1 MEKKNEKKIFRNR
14 KKMIISGGILMLAAA
29 CVIFACC
36 SLMGGEEPVRFAE
49 VKESRIPADI
59 SSNVIPEYRT
69 LERALAC
76 TADEDVYVIVTRGEK
91 PSSGFGVSVDRMILE
106 EKDGKKNLIVYALFD
121 DPDKETAISQI
132 LTYPLCVVKT
142 DLKSLPDTIELRIQY

>member
-1 MEKKNEKKIFRNR
+1 
-14 KKMIISGGILMLAAA
+14 MIISGGILMLAAA
-29 CVIFACC
+29 CAIFACMK
-36 SLMGGEEPVRFAE
+36 LQAGEETVNFAE

-76 TADEDVYVIVTRGEK
+76 IVDDDVYVIVTRGEK
-91 PSSGFGVSVDRMILE
+91 PSSGFGVSIDRMTLE
-106 EKDGKKNLIVYALFD
+106 KKDDKTNLIVYALFD

-132 LTYPLCVVKT
+132 ITYPLSVVKT
-142 DLKSLPDTIELRIQY
+142 DLESLPDTIELRIQY

>member
-1 MEKKNEKKIFRNR
+1 LEKGNKKEIFRNR

-29 CVIFACC
+29 CAIFACMK
-36 SLMGGEEPVRFAE
+36 LQAGEETVNFAE

-76 TADEDVYVIVTRGEK
+76 IVDDDVYVIVTRGEK
-91 PSSGFGVSVDRMILE
+91 PSSGFGVSIDRMTLE
-106 EKDGKKNLIVYALFD
+106 KKDDKTNLIVYALFD

-132 LTYPLCVVKT
+132 ITYPLSVVKT
-142 DLKSLPDTIELRIQY
+142 DLESLPDTIELRIQY